1 MRLLM
6 VPISTGFLKKVN
18 YPTSGMVPCLE
29 VPLSRTMESQG
40 SYPSV
45 SHHSRILGRR
55 ASSHAMTQQ
64 LQDEFD
70 SSVENAEA
78 WMKAIQ
84 ERLRINDNTKG
95 PRSALEARLRE
106 TEKIR
111 ALEPEGSLKMDLILV
126 KANAA
131 LRSIGEDKKHEVL
144 SKLKDIKALW
154 EETAIYITHCHSRIE
169 WVWLHWSEYLKAQ
182 NEFYTWIHNMRV
194 TLEPDIELQ
203 LGLKEKQWQL
213 SHAQVLQNDVL
224 NQSVLLERLLE
235 EAASLFSRIGD
246 PSVDEDAQKKMRVE
260 YEGIRQEAQNRVK
273 LLETI
278 TKEHEQYS
286 TNVNQF
292 QSWLSGVTE
301 RLNCCIGEATKSSA
315 EDKLKALKEIAKD
328 IRSGG
333 KKWKHLENQC
343 AEVIQNTSPL
353 GSARLKD
360 ELEELRKA
368 LEKLKLLI
376 SEEEERLLKI
386 QQSESAYESQARQLE
401 ADIQQLRK
409 DLQRLENDLD
419 PGEGEKTEDEFV
431 TLWKKCNATRAALA
445 AEESKIERLKAQLKE
460 LLRFSQDV
468 QPHAESV
475 VSAIQQYQS
484 VRSKT
489 SKMSADTE
497 TQLWRLIQNP
507 LQSFEQWKPSVQ
519 MLLETSEPELAHIE
533 AALAESSQF
542 KEKLMMLQLKKD
554 MLNNVLGEEKA
565 QSFLQEVAEASKE
578 REILHKS
585 LLQRKSKLQNLILQH
600 KNFDAG
606 FAPLQKKFS
615 AIKAKLD
622 LEKEPRPDLLGKKTQ
637 LQRLQMIQD
646 DLAELAIHMEEVEK
660 LVQSNTTHRHE
671 MNQLSSDSQALKRSL
686 EMMIQQ
692 SEDHVQK
699 HWTYNDKLSDLQQWI
714 SVTREKIDSCQDAD
728 GEQNTEGRLED
739 LERLLA
745 EFPDKEI
752 QLNLVEAHGQLV
764 MENSPE
770 ETAHVQAELDQLK
783 ESWKSLKEM
792 AIGLL
797 KKWQLNRP
805 GADKKKRALMDSRW
819 MSRPA
824 FHLFDVDPNHKQEK
838 MEEGQ
843 SASTHLKLL
852 HDFEEWLRG
861 ENTELT
867 KILAR
872 TPSSTEEI
880 KAHQSKLEELQSRV
894 PHGQRL
900 FEDLLHLHPVVGSS
914 EDLEE
919 LRYRWML
926 YKSKLRES
934 LSSPSAGSLEEP
946 DRFRKARQFL
956 IIKLKNTLF
965 YFVQS
970 SHFPYIF
977 RRNRIRLY
985 LPNTKEQGHKE
996 TLLCEFLIAA
1006 EHKEKRLRVERT
1018 EELKYLISM
1027 RKMAPIALTS
1037 DLQFPFSQFYQDVKQ
1052 CCHKIFE
1059 HHLRETENNVDPFW
1073 HKVLSDSACL
1083 SCWSCECFAA
1093 VAADQRGQ
1101 REDPAAA
1108 ILIQLPSYFILFL
1121 AYVA

>member
-1 MRLLM
+1 
-6 VPISTGFLKKVN
+6 
-18 YPTSGMVPCLE
+18 
-29 VPLSRTMESQG
+29 
-40 SYPSV
+40 
-45 SHHSRILGRR
+45 
-55 ASSHAMTQQ
+55 MTQQ

-111 ALEPEGSLKMDLILV
+111 ALEPEGSLKMDLVLV
-126 KANAA
+126 KADAA
-131 LRSIGEDKKHEVL
+131 LRSISDDKKHEVL

-182 NEFYTWIHNMRV
+182 DEFYTWIHNMRV

-286 TNVNQF
+286 ANVNQF
-292 QSWLSGVTE
+292 QSWLNGVTE

-315 EDKLKALKEIAKD
+315 EDKLKALKEITQD

-333 KKWKHLENQC
+333 KKWKHLENEC

-353 GSARLKD
+353 GAARLKD

-368 LEKLKLLI
+368 LEKLKLLS

-401 ADIQQLRK
+401 ADIQKLRK

-431 TLWKKCNATRAALA
+431 TLWRKCNATRAALA

-468 QPHAESV
+468 QPHAESI
-475 VSAIQQYQS
+475 VSAIHQYQS
-484 VRSKT
+484 VRGKT
-489 SKMSADTE
+489 SKMSTDTE
-497 TQLWRLIQNP
+497 TQLRRILQNP

-519 MLLETSEPELAHIE
+519 MLLETPEPELAHIE

-542 KEKLMMLQLKKD
+542 KEKLLTLQLKKD
-554 MLNNVLGEEKA
+554 LLNNVFGEEKA
-565 QSFLQEVAEASKE
+565 ESFLQEVAEASKE

-585 LLQRKSKLQNLILQH
+585 LLQSKSKLQNLILQH

-606 FAPLQKKFS
+606 FATLQKKLS

-699 HWTYNDKLSDLQQWI
+699 HWAYNDKLSDLQQWI
-714 SVTREKIDSCQDAD
+714 SVTREKIDSYHDTD

-739 LERLLA
+739 LERWLA

-752 QLNLVEAHGQLV
+752 RLHLVEAHGQLV
-764 MENSPE
+764 MENSSPE

-792 AIGLL
+792 ATG
-797 KKWQLNRP
+797 
-805 GADKKKRALMDSRW
+805 
-819 MSRPA
+819 
-824 FHLFDVDPNHKQEK
+824 
-838 MEEGQ
+838 
-843 SASTHLKLL
+843 
-852 HDFEEWLRG
+852 
-861 ENTELT
+861 
-867 KILAR
+867 
-872 TPSSTEEI
+872 
-880 KAHQSKLEELQSRV
+880 
-894 PHGQRL
+894 
-900 FEDLLHLHPVVGSS
+900 
-914 EDLEE
+914 
-919 LRYRWML
+919 
-926 YKSKLRES
+926 
-934 LSSPSAGSLEEP
+934 
-946 DRFRKARQFL
+946 
-956 IIKLKNTLF
+956 
-965 YFVQS
+965 
-970 SHFPYIF
+970 
-977 RRNRIRLY
+977 
-985 LPNTKEQGHKE
+985 
-996 TLLCEFLIAA
+996 
-1006 EHKEKRLRVERT
+1006 
-1018 EELKYLISM
+1018 
-1027 RKMAPIALTS
+1027 
-1037 DLQFPFSQFYQDVKQ
+1037 
-1052 CCHKIFE
+1052 
-1059 HHLRETENNVDPFW
+1059 
-1073 HKVLSDSACL
+1073 
-1083 SCWSCECFAA
+1083 
-1093 VAADQRGQ
+1093 
-1101 REDPAAA
+1101 
-1108 ILIQLPSYFILFL
+1108 
-1121 AYVA
+1121 

>member
-1 MRLLM
+1 
-6 VPISTGFLKKVN
+6 
-18 YPTSGMVPCLE
+18 
-29 VPLSRTMESQG
+29 
-40 SYPSV
+40 
-45 SHHSRILGRR
+45 
-55 ASSHAMTQQ
+55 MTQQ

-126 KANAA
+126 KADAA
-131 LRSIGEDKKHEVL
+131 LRSISEEKKHEVL

-286 TNVNQF
+286 ANVTQF

-301 RLNCCIGEATKSSA
+301 KLNCCIGGATKTST

-368 LEKLKLLI
+368 LEKLKLLS

-431 TLWKKCNATRAALA
+431 ILWKKCNATRAALA

-489 SKMSADTE
+489 SKMSTDTE
-497 TQLWRLIQNP
+497 AQLWRLIQNP

-519 MLLETSEPELAHIE
+519 MLLETPEPELAHIE

-542 KEKLMMLQLKKD
+542 KERLMTLQLKKD
-554 MLNNVLGEEKA
+554 VLNNVLGEEKA
-565 QSFLQEVAEASKE
+565 VSFLQEVDEASKE

-585 LLQRKSKLQNLILQH
+585 LLQSKSKLQNLILQH

-606 FAPLQKKFS
+606 FAPLQKKLS

-699 HWTYNDKLSDLQQWI
+699 HWAYNDKLSDLQQWI

-752 QLNLVEAHGQLV
+752 QLHLVETHGQLV
-764 MENSPE
+764 MENSSPE
-770 ETAHVQAELDQLK
+770 ETAHVQAELEQLK

-792 AIGLL
+792 AMGLL
-797 KKWQLNRP
+797 KKWQLSRP
-805 GADKKKRALMDSRW
+805 EADKKKKRAFVDSRW

-838 MEEGQ
+838 MGEGQ
-843 SASTHLKLL
+843 TASSHLKLL

-861 ENTELT
+861 ENTKLT
-867 KILAR
+867 KILAG
-872 TPSSTEEI
+872 TPSSAEEI

-894 PHGQRL
+894 PHGQHL

-919 LRYRWML
+919 LRYQWML
-926 YKSKLRES
+926 YKSKLREA
-934 LSSPSAGSLEEP
+934 LSSPGAGSLEEP
-946 DRFRKARQFL
+946 DRFRKERSGGACSFLHRVRRAALPLQLLLLLLLLLAFLLPLAERESHSCTLANNFARSF
-956 IIKLKNTLF
+956 KLM
-965 YFVQS
+965 
-970 SHFPYIF
+970 
-977 RRNRIRLY
+977 
-985 LPNTKEQGHKE
+985 
-996 TLLCEFLIAA
+996 
-1006 EHKEKRLRVERT
+1006 LRYEGPPPT
-1018 EELKYLISM
+1018 
-1027 RKMAPIALTS
+1027 
-1037 DLQFPFSQFYQDVKQ
+1037 
-1052 CCHKIFE
+1052 
-1059 HHLRETENNVDPFW
+1059 
-1073 HKVLSDSACL
+1073 
-1083 SCWSCECFAA
+1083 
-1093 VAADQRGQ
+1093 
-1101 REDPAAA
+1101 
-1108 ILIQLPSYFILFL
+1108 
-1121 AYVA
+1121 

>member
-1 MRLLM
+1 MYFSQARHKENSSKGYGKFA
-6 VPISTGFLKKVN
+6 V
-18 YPTSGMVPCLE
+18 
-29 VPLSRTMESQG
+29 TMDIPQERENKGKLAEKQHALRPPWG
-40 SYPSV
+40 PNGAELPDPFRPS
-45 SHHSRILGRR
+45 SN
-55 ASSHAMTQQ
+55 AMTQQ

-126 KANAA
+126 KADAA

-144 SKLKDIKALW
+144 SKLKDVKALW

-182 NEFYTWIHNMRV
+182 DEFYTWIHNMRV

-260 YEGIRQEAQNRVK
+260 YEGIRQEAQ
-273 LLETI
+273 
-278 TKEHEQYS
+278 
-286 TNVNQF
+286 
-292 QSWLSGVTE
+292 
-301 RLNCCIGEATKSSA
+301 
-315 EDKLKALKEIAKD
+315 EIAKD

-333 KKWKHLENQC
+333 KKWKHLESQC

-368 LEKLKLLI
+368 LEKLKLL
-376 SEEEERLLKI
+376 SSQEEERLLKI
-386 QQSESAYESQARQLE
+386 QQSESAYESQVRQLE
-401 ADIQQLRK
+401 ADIQKLRK

-445 AEESKIERLKAQLKE
+445 AEESKIERLKAQLKD

-475 VSAIQQYQS
+475 VSAIHQYQS
-484 VRSKT
+484 VRGKT

-497 TQLWRLIQNP
+497 TQLRRLIQNP

-519 MLLETSEPELAHIE
+519 MLLETPEPELAHIE
-533 AALAESSQF
+533 
-542 KEKLMMLQLKKD
+542 
-554 MLNNVLGEEKA
+554 
-565 QSFLQEVAEASKE
+565 
-578 REILHKS
+578 
-585 LLQRKSKLQNLILQH
+585 NLILQH

-606 FAPLQKKFS
+606 FAPLQKKLS

-686 EMMIQQ
+686 EVMIQQ

-699 HWTYNDKLSDLQQWI
+699 HWAYNDKLCDLQQWI
-714 SVTREKIDSCQDAD
+714 SITKEKIDSCQDAD
-728 GEQNTEGRLED
+728 GEQNMEGRLED

-752 QLNLVEAHGQLV
+752 QLHLVEAHGQLV
-764 MENSPE
+764 MENSSPE

-792 AIGLL
+792 ATGLL

-805 GADKKKRALMDSRW
+805 VGDKKKKGAFVDSRW

-824 FHLFDVDPNHKQEK
+824 FHLFDVDPSHKQEK
-838 MEEGQ
+838 MREGQ
-843 SASTHLKLL
+843 SISSHLKLL

-861 ENTELT
+861 ENTKLT
-867 KILAR
+867 KILAG

-894 PHGQRL
+894 PHGQHL
-900 FEDLLHLHPVVGSS
+900 FEDLLHLHPVIGNS
-914 EDLEE
+914 EDLED

-934 LSSPSAGSLEEP
+934 LSSPEKLSGGVCSYLHRVCRAALPLQLLLLLLLLLAFLLPLAQETHSCTLANN
-946 DRFRKARQFL
+946 FARSF
-956 IIKLKNTLF
+956 KLM
-965 YFVQS
+965 
-970 SHFPYIF
+970 
-977 RRNRIRLY
+977 
-985 LPNTKEQGHKE
+985 
-996 TLLCEFLIAA
+996 
-1006 EHKEKRLRVERT
+1006 LRYEGPPPT
-1018 EELKYLISM
+1018 
-1027 RKMAPIALTS
+1027 
-1037 DLQFPFSQFYQDVKQ
+1037 
-1052 CCHKIFE
+1052 
-1059 HHLRETENNVDPFW
+1059 
-1073 HKVLSDSACL
+1073 
-1083 SCWSCECFAA
+1083 
-1093 VAADQRGQ
+1093 
-1101 REDPAAA
+1101 
-1108 ILIQLPSYFILFL
+1108 
-1121 AYVA
+1121 

>member
-1 MRLLM
+1 
-6 VPISTGFLKKVN
+6 
-18 YPTSGMVPCLE
+18 
-29 VPLSRTMESQG
+29 
-40 SYPSV
+40 
-45 SHHSRILGRR
+45 
-55 ASSHAMTQQ
+55 MTQQ

-126 KANAA
+126 KADAA
-131 LRSIGEDKKHEVL
+131 LRSISEDKKHEVL

-182 NEFYTWIHNMRV
+182 DEFYTWIHNMRV

-224 NQSVLLERLLE
+224 NQSVLLETLLE

-273 LLETI
+273 LLEMI

-286 TNVNQF
+286 TSVNQF
-292 QSWLSGVTE
+292 QSWLNGVTE

-328 IRSGG
+328 IRNGG

-368 LEKLKLLI
+368 LEQLKLRS

-401 ADIQQLRK
+401 ADIQKMKK

-419 PGEGEKTEDEFV
+419 PEEGEKTEDEFV
-431 TLWKKCNATRAALA
+431 ALWRKCNATRAALA

-484 VRSKT
+484 VRGKA
-489 SKMSADTE
+489 SKMSTDTE
-497 TQLWRLIQNP
+497 TQLRRLIQNP

-519 MLLETSEPELAHIE
+519 TLLETPEPELAHIE

-542 KEKLMMLQLKKD
+542 KEKLMTLQLKKD
-554 MLNNVLGEEKA
+554 YLNDVLGEEKA
-565 QSFLQEVAEASKE
+565 ESFLQEVAEASKE
-578 REILHKS
+578 REILHRS
-585 LLQRKSKLQNLILQH
+585 LLQSKSKLQNLVLQH
-600 KNFDAG
+600 ENFDAG
-606 FAPLQKKFS
+606 FAPLKKKLS

-622 LEKEPRPDLLGKKTQ
+622 LEKEPQPDLLGKKTQ

-646 DLAELAIHMEEVEK
+646 DLAELAIHMEELEK

-692 SEDHVQK
+692 SEDHIQK
-699 HWTYNDKLSDLQQWI
+699 HWVYNDKLSDLQQWI
-714 SVTREKIDSCQDAD
+714 SVTREKIDSFQDAD
-728 GEQNTEGRLED
+728 GDQNTEGRLED

-752 QLNLVEAHGQLV
+752 QLHLVEAHGQLV
-764 MENSPE
+764 METSSPE

-792 AIGLL
+792 ATGLL
-797 KKWQLNRP
+797 KKWQLSIP
-805 GADKKKRALMDSRW
+805 VADKKKKRGFVDSRW

-838 MEEGQ
+838 MGEGQ
-843 SASTHLKLL
+843 STSSQLKLL

-861 ENTELT
+861 ENTKLT

-872 TPSSTEEI
+872 TPSSAEEI
-880 KAHQSKLEELQSRV
+880 KIHHRKLEELQSRV
-894 PHGQRL
+894 PHGQLL
-900 FEDLLHLHPVVGSS
+900 FEDLLHLHPVIGSS
-914 EDLEE
+914 EDMED

-926 YKSKLRES
+926 YKAKLRES
-934 LSSPSAGSLEEP
+934 ITSPVG
-946 DRFRKARQFL
+946 D
-956 IIKLKNTLF
+956 NT
-965 YFVQS
+965 QS
-970 SHFPYIF
+970 TAAELCHCSK
-977 RRNRIRLY
+977 RSGGVCLY
-985 LPNTKEQGHKE
+985 LHRVCRAALPLQLLLLLLLLLAFLLPLAEE
-996 TLLCEFLIAA
+996 THSCTLANNFARSFKLM
-1006 EHKEKRLRVERT
+1006 LRYE
-1018 EELKYLISM
+1018 
-1027 RKMAPIALTS
+1027 APPPT
-1037 DLQFPFSQFYQDVKQ
+1037 
-1052 CCHKIFE
+1052 
-1059 HHLRETENNVDPFW
+1059 
-1073 HKVLSDSACL
+1073 
-1083 SCWSCECFAA
+1083 
-1093 VAADQRGQ
+1093 
-1101 REDPAAA
+1101 
-1108 ILIQLPSYFILFL
+1108 
-1121 AYVA
+1121 

>member
-1 MRLLM
+1 
-6 VPISTGFLKKVN
+6 
-18 YPTSGMVPCLE
+18 
-29 VPLSRTMESQG
+29 
-40 SYPSV
+40 
-45 SHHSRILGRR
+45 
-55 ASSHAMTQQ
+55 MTQQ

-126 KANAA
+126 KADAA
-131 LRSIGEDKKHEVL
+131 LRSISEDKKHEVL

-182 NEFYTWIHNMRV
+182 DEFYTWIHNMRV

-278 TKEHEQYS
+278 TKEHEQYRAS
-286 TNVNQF
+286 VNQF
-292 QSWLSGVTE
+292 QSWLNGVTE

-360 ELEELRKA
+360 ELEDLRKA
-368 LEKLKLLI
+368 LEKLKLLS

-401 ADIQQLRK
+401 ADIQKLRK

-419 PGEGEKTEDEFV
+419 PGEGEKTEDEFI
-431 TLWKKCNATRAALA
+431 TLWRKCNATRAALA

-475 VSAIQQYQS
+475 VSAIHQYQS
-484 VRSKT
+484 VRGKT
-489 SKMSADTE
+489 SKMSTDVE
-497 TQLWRLIQNP
+497 TQLRRLIQDP
-507 LQSFEQWKPSVQ
+507 LQSFEQWKLSVQ
-519 MLLETSEPELAHIE
+519 MLLETPEPELAHIE
-533 AALAESSQF
+533 AALAESSQI
-542 KEKLMMLQLKKD
+542 KESLMTLPLKKD
-554 MLNNVLGEEKA
+554 LLNDVLGEEKVE
-565 QSFLQEVAEASKE
+565 SFLQKTAEASKE

-585 LLQRKSKLQNLILQH
+585 LLQSKSKLQNLILQH

-606 FAPLQKKFS
+606 FAPLQKKLS

-660 LVQSNTTHRHE
+660 LVQSNTTHKHE
-671 MNQLSSDSQALKRSL
+671 MNQLSSDFQALKRLL

-699 HWTYNDKLSDLQQWI
+699 QWAYNNKLSDLQQWI
-714 SVTREKIDSCQDAD
+714 SVTREKIDSFQDAD
-728 GEQNTEGRLED
+728 GEQNIEGRLED

-745 EFPDKEI
+745 DFPDKEI
-752 QLNLVEAHGQLV
+752 QLHLVEAHGQLL
-764 MENSPE
+764 MESSSPE
-770 ETAHVQAELDQLK
+770 ETAHIQAELDQLK
-783 ESWKSLKEM
+783 ELWKSLKEM
-792 AIGLL
+792 ATGLL
-797 KKWQLNRP
+797 KKWQLSRP
-805 GADKKKRALMDSRW
+805 VADKRKKRAFVDSRW

-824 FHLFDVDPNHKQEK
+824 FRLFDVDPSQKQK
-838 MEEGQ
+838 MGEGQ
-843 SASTHLKLL
+843 SASSHLKLL
-852 HDFEEWLRG
+852 HDFEEWLQG
-861 ENTELT
+861 ENNELT
-867 KILAR
+867 KILAG
-872 TPSSTEEI
+872 TPSSAEEI
-880 KAHQSKLEELQSRV
+880 KAHQSKLEELQSHV
-894 PHGQRL
+894 PHGQHL
-900 FEDLLHLHPVVGSS
+900 FEDLLHLHPVIGSS
-914 EDLEE
+914 ENLEE

-934 LSSPSAGSLEEP
+934 MSSLVG
-946 DRFRKARQFL
+946 D
-956 IIKLKNTLF
+956 NT
-965 YFVQS
+965 Q
-970 SHFPYIF
+970 HP
-977 RRNRIRLY
+977 
-985 LPNTKEQGHKE
+985 Q
-996 TLLCEFLIAA
+996 
-1006 EHKEKRLRVERT
+1006 
-1018 EELKYLISM
+1018 
-1027 RKMAPIALTS
+1027 
-1037 DLQFPFSQFYQDVKQ
+1037 
-1052 CCHKIFE
+1052 
-1059 HHLRETENNVDPFW
+1059 
-1073 HKVLSDSACL
+1073 
-1083 SCWSCECFAA
+1083 
-1093 VAADQRGQ
+1093 
-1101 REDPAAA
+1101 
-1108 ILIQLPSYFILFL
+1108 YFIFL
-1121 AYVA
+1121 NCSLVCVFQKRPGGVCSYLRRVCRAALPLQLLLLLLLLLAFLLPLAEETHSCTLANNFARSFKLMLRYEGPPPT

>member
-1 MRLLM
+1 
-6 VPISTGFLKKVN
+6 
-18 YPTSGMVPCLE
+18 
-29 VPLSRTMESQG
+29 
-40 SYPSV
+40 
-45 SHHSRILGRR
+45 
-55 ASSHAMTQQ
+55 MTQQ

-126 KANAA
+126 KADAA
-131 LRSIGEDKKHEVL
+131 LRSISEDKKHEVL

-182 NEFYTWIHNMRV
+182 DEFYTWIHNMRV

-203 LGLKEKQWQL
+203 LGLKEKQQQL

-224 NQSVLLERLLE
+224 NQSVLLEGLLE

-260 YEGIRQEAQNRVK
+260 YEGIKQEAQNRVK
-273 LLETI
+273 LLEMI

-286 TNVNQF
+286 ASVNQF

-315 EDKLKALKEIAKD
+315 EDKIKALKEIAKD

-368 LEKLKLLI
+368 LEKLKLW
-376 SEEEERLLKI
+376 STEEEERLLKI
-386 QQSESAYESQARQLE
+386 QQSQSAYESQARQLE
-401 ADIQQLRK
+401 ADIRKLKK

-431 TLWKKCNATRAALA
+431 ALWRKCNATRAALA

-468 QPHAESV
+468 QPHADSV
-475 VSAIQQYQS
+475 VSAIHQYQS
-484 VRSKT
+484 VRGKA
-489 SKMSADTE
+489 SKMSTDTE
-497 TQLWRLIQNP
+497 TQLRRLIQNP

-519 MLLETSEPELAHIE
+519 MLLETPEPELAHIE
-533 AALAESSQF
+533 AALAESIQF
-542 KEKLMMLQLKKD
+542 KEKLMTLQLKKD
-554 MLNNVLGEEKA
+554 SLNDVLGEEKA
-565 QSFLQEVAEASKE
+565 ESFLQEVAEASKE

-585 LLQRKSKLQNLILQH
+585 LLQSKSKLQNLVLQH
-600 KNFDAG
+600 KNFDAA
-606 FAPLQKKFS
+606 FAPLQKKLS

-622 LEKEPRPDLLGKKTQ
+622 LEKEPQPDLLGKKTQ

-646 DLAELAIHMEEVEK
+646 DLAELAVHMEEVEK

-686 EMMIQQ
+686 EMMIEQ
-692 SEDHVQK
+692 SEDHIQK
-699 HWTYNDKLSDLQQWI
+699 HWVYNDKLSDLQQWI

-752 QLNLVEAHGQLV
+752 QLHLVEAHGQLV
-764 MENSPE
+764 MENSSPE

-792 AIGLL
+792 ATGLL
-797 KKWQLNRP
+797 KKWQLNIP
-805 GADKKKRALMDSRW
+805 MADKKKKRGFVDSRW

-824 FHLFDVDPNHKQEK
+824 FHLLDVDPNHKQEK
-838 MEEGQ
+838 MGKGQ
-843 SASTHLKLL
+843 STSSHLKLL
-852 HDFEEWLRG
+852 HDFEEWLQG
-861 ENTELT
+861 ENTKLT
-867 KILAR
+867 KILAG

-880 KAHQSKLEELQSRV
+880 KAQQSKLEELQSRV
-894 PHGQRL
+894 PQGQRL
-900 FEDLLHLHPVVGSS
+900 FEDLLHLHPVIGNS
-914 EDLEE
+914 EDLED

-934 LSSPSAGSLEEP
+934 VTSPVAKFSPGHAKPDQIYKKRSGGVCSYLHRVCRAALPLQLLLLLLLLLAFLLPLAEETHSCTLANN
-946 DRFRKARQFL
+946 FARSF
-956 IIKLKNTLF
+956 KLM
-965 YFVQS
+965 
-970 SHFPYIF
+970 
-977 RRNRIRLY
+977 
-985 LPNTKEQGHKE
+985 
-996 TLLCEFLIAA
+996 
-1006 EHKEKRLRVERT
+1006 LRYEGPPPT
-1018 EELKYLISM
+1018 
-1027 RKMAPIALTS
+1027 
-1037 DLQFPFSQFYQDVKQ
+1037 
-1052 CCHKIFE
+1052 
-1059 HHLRETENNVDPFW
+1059 
-1073 HKVLSDSACL
+1073 
-1083 SCWSCECFAA
+1083 
-1093 VAADQRGQ
+1093 
-1101 REDPAAA
+1101 
-1108 ILIQLPSYFILFL
+1108 
-1121 AYVA
+1121 

>member
-1 MRLLM
+1 MEA
-6 VPISTGFLKKVN
+6 PQTFTCPFFQISQAF
-18 YPTSGMVPCLE
+18 
-29 VPLSRTMESQG
+29 
-40 SYPSV
+40 
-45 SHHSRILGRR
+45 
-55 ASSHAMTQQ
+55 ASSNAMTQQ

-126 KANAA
+126 KADAA
-131 LRSIGEDKKHEVL
+131 LRSISEDKKHEVL

-182 NEFYTWIHNMRV
+182 DEFYTWIHNMRV

-213 SHAQVLQNDVL
+213 SHAQVLLNDVV

-286 TNVNQF
+286 ANVNQF
-292 QSWLSGVTE
+292 QSWLNGVTE

-343 AEVIQNTSPL
+343 AEVIENTSPL
-353 GSARLKD
+353 GAVRLKD
-360 ELEELRKA
+360 ELEKLRKA
-368 LEKLKLLI
+368 LEKLKLLS

-386 QQSESAYESQARQLE
+386 QQSESAYKYQARQLE
-401 ADIQQLRK
+401 ADIQELRK
-409 DLQRLENDLD
+409 DIQRLENDLN
-419 PGEGEKTEDEFV
+419 PGEGEKTEDDLV
-431 TLWKKCNATRAALA
+431 TLWRKCNATRAALA
-445 AEESKIERLKAQLKE
+445 AEESKVERLKAQLKE

-484 VRSKT
+484 VKGKT
-489 SKMSADTE
+489 SKMSTDTE
-497 TQLWRLIQNP
+497 TQLRRLFQNP
-507 LQSFEQWKPSVQ
+507 LQNFEQWKPSVQ
-519 MLLETSEPELAHIE
+519 MLLETPEPALAHIE

-542 KEKLMMLQLKKD
+542 KEKFMTLQLKKD
-554 MLNNVLGEEKA
+554 LLNNVLGEEKA
-565 QSFLQEVAEASKE
+565 ESFLQEVAEASKE

-585 LLQRKSKLQNLILQH
+585 LLQSKSKLQNLILQH

-606 FAPLQKKFS
+606 FAPLQKKLS

-699 HWTYNDKLSDLQQWI
+699 HWAYNDKLSDLQQWI
-714 SVTREKIDSCQDAD
+714 TVTTEKIDSYQDAD
-728 GEQNTEGRLED
+728 GEQNIEGRIED
-739 LERLLA
+739 LE
-745 EFPDKEI
+745 
-752 QLNLVEAHGQLV
+752 VC
-764 MENSPE
+764 
-770 ETAHVQAELDQLK
+770 
-783 ESWKSLKEM
+783 
-792 AIGLL
+792 
-797 KKWQLNRP
+797 
-805 GADKKKRALMDSRW
+805 
-819 MSRPA
+819 
-824 FHLFDVDPNHKQEK
+824 
-838 MEEGQ
+838 
-843 SASTHLKLL
+843 
-852 HDFEEWLRG
+852 
-861 ENTELT
+861 
-867 KILAR
+867 
-872 TPSSTEEI
+872 SS
-880 KAHQSKLEELQSRV
+880 
-894 PHGQRL
+894 
-900 FEDLLHLHPVVGSS
+900 
-914 EDLEE
+914 
-919 LRYRWML
+919 
-926 YKSKLRES
+926 
-934 LSSPSAGSLEEP
+934 
-946 DRFRKARQFL
+946 
-956 IIKLKNTLF
+956 
-965 YFVQS
+965 
-970 SHFPYIF
+970 
-977 RRNRIRLY
+977 
-985 LPNTKEQGHKE
+985 
-996 TLLCEFLIAA
+996 
-1006 EHKEKRLRVERT
+1006 
-1018 EELKYLISM
+1018 
-1027 RKMAPIALTS
+1027 
-1037 DLQFPFSQFYQDVKQ
+1037 
-1052 CCHKIFE
+1052 
-1059 HHLRETENNVDPFW
+1059 
-1073 HKVLSDSACL
+1073 
-1083 SCWSCECFAA
+1083 
-1093 VAADQRGQ
+1093 
-1101 REDPAAA
+1101 
-1108 ILIQLPSYFILFL
+1108 
-1121 AYVA
+1121 

>member
-1 MRLLM
+1 
-6 VPISTGFLKKVN
+6 
-18 YPTSGMVPCLE
+18 
-29 VPLSRTMESQG
+29 
-40 SYPSV
+40 
-45 SHHSRILGRR
+45 
-55 ASSHAMTQQ
+55 MTQQ

-126 KANAA
+126 KADAA
-131 LRSIGEDKKHEVL
+131 LRSMSEDKKHEVL

-182 NEFYTWIHNMRV
+182 DEFYAWIHNMRV

-213 SHAQVLQNDVL
+213 SHAQVLLNDVL

-246 PSVDEDAQKKMRVE
+246 PSVDEDVQKKMRVE
-260 YEGIRQEAQNRVK
+260 YEGIREEAQSRVK
-273 LLETI
+273 LLEKI

-286 TNVNQF
+286 ANVNQF
-292 QSWLSGVTE
+292 QSWLNGVTE

-315 EDKLKALKEIAKD
+315 EAKLKTLKEIAKN

-353 GSARLKD
+353 GAERMKD

-368 LEKLKLLI
+368 LEKLKLLS

-386 QQSESAYESQARQLE
+386 QQSESAYESQVRQLE
-401 ADIQQLRK
+401 ADIQELRK

-419 PGEGEKTEDEFV
+419 PGEGEKTEDELV
-431 TLWKKCNATRAALA
+431 TQWRKCNATRAALA

-484 VRSKT
+484 VRGKT
-489 SKMSADTE
+489 SKMSTDTE
-497 TQLWRLIQNP
+497 TQLRRLFQNP
-507 LQSFEQWKPSVQ
+507 LQDFEQWKPSVQ
-519 MLLETSEPELAHIE
+519 MLLETPEPALAHIE

-542 KEKLMMLQLKKD
+542 KEKLMTLQLKKD
-554 MLNNVLGEEKA
+554 LLNNVLGEEKA
-565 QSFLQEVAEASKE
+565 KSFLQEVAEASKE

-585 LLQRKSKLQNLILQH
+585 LLQSKNKLQNLISQH
-600 KNFDAG
+600 KDFDAG
-606 FAPLQKKFS
+606 FAPLQKKLS

-646 DLAELAIHMEEVEK
+646 DLAELAIQMEEVEK

-692 SEDHVQK
+692 SEEHVQK
-699 HWTYNDKLSDLQQWI
+699 HWAYNDKLSDLQQWI
-714 SVTREKIDSCQDAD
+714 TVTKEKIDSYQGAD
-728 GEQNTEGRLED
+728 GEQNTEGRVAD
-739 LERLLA
+739 LETWLA

-752 QLNLVEAHGQLV
+752 QLHLVEAHGQLV
-764 MENSPE
+764 MENSSPE

-783 ESWKSLKEM
+783 ESWRSLKEM
-792 AIGLL
+792 ATGLL

-805 GADKKKRALMDSRW
+805 VADKKKIAFADSRW
-819 MSRPA
+819 MSGPA
-824 FHLFDVDPNHKQEK
+824 FHLLDVDPNHKQERIG
-838 MEEGQ
+838 EGQ
-843 SASTHLKLL
+843 NMSSHLKLL
-852 HDFEEWLRG
+852 HDFEEWLQG
-861 ENTELT
+861 ENTKLT
-867 KILAR
+867 KILAM
-872 TPSSTEEI
+872 TSSSTEEI
-880 KAHQSKLEELQSRV
+880 KARQSKLEELQARV
-894 PHGQRL
+894 PDGQRL
-900 FEDLLHLHPVVGSS
+900 FEDLLHLHPVIGNS
-914 EDLEE
+914 EDLED
-919 LRYRWML
+919 LRYQWML
-926 YKSKLRES
+926 YKSKLKEFM
-934 LSSPSAGSLEEP
+934 SSPVFIFLSCSLVCVFQK
-946 DRFRKARQFL
+946 RSGGVCSFL
-956 IIKLKNTLF
+956 HR
-965 YFVQS
+965 VCWAA
-970 SHFPYIF
+970 
-977 RRNRIRLY
+977 
-985 LPNTKEQGHKE
+985 LPLQ
-996 TLLCEFLIAA
+996 LLLLLLLLLAFL
-1006 EHKEKRLRVERT
+1006 LPLT
-1018 EELKYLISM
+1018 EETHSCTLANNFARSFNLM
-1027 RKMAPIALTS
+1027 
-1037 DLQFPFSQFYQDVKQ
+1037 
-1052 CCHKIFE
+1052 
-1059 HHLRETENNVDPFW
+1059 LRYEGPPPT
-1073 HKVLSDSACL
+1073 
-1083 SCWSCECFAA
+1083 
-1093 VAADQRGQ
+1093 
-1101 REDPAAA
+1101 
-1108 ILIQLPSYFILFL
+1108 
-1121 AYVA
+1121 

>member
-1 MRLLM
+1 MLANPRGTL
-6 VPISTGFLKKVN
+6 
-18 YPTSGMVPCLE
+18 
-29 VPLSRTMESQG
+29 MESPQTFT
-40 SYPSV
+40 YPFYQISQDF
-45 SHHSRILGRR
+45 
-55 ASSHAMTQQ
+55 ASSNAMTQQ

-111 ALEPEGSLKMDLILV
+111 ALEPEGSLKMELVLV
-126 KANAA
+126 KADAA

-182 NEFYTWIHNMRV
+182 DEFYTWIHNMRV

-213 SHAQVLQNDVL
+213 GHAQVLQNDVL
-224 NQSVLLERLLE
+224 NQSVLL
-235 EAASLFSRIGD
+235 
-246 PSVDEDAQKKMRVE
+246 VMDAQKKMSVE

-273 LLETI
+273 LLEMI

-286 TNVNQF
+286 ANVNQF
-292 QSWLSGVTE
+292 QSWLNGVTE

-315 EDKLKALKEIAKD
+315 EDKLKALKEISKD

-353 GSARLKD
+353 GAARLKD

-368 LEKLKLLI
+368 LEKLKLLS

-401 ADIQQLRK
+401 ADIQKLRK

-431 TLWKKCNATRAALA
+431 TLWRKCNATKAALA

-468 QPHAESV
+468 QPHTESV
-475 VSAIQQYQS
+475 VSAIHQYQS
-484 VRSKT
+484 VRGKT
-489 SKMSADTE
+489 SKMSTDTE
-497 TQLWRLIQNP
+497 TQLKRIFQNP

-519 MLLETSEPELAHIE
+519 MLLETPEPELAHIE

-542 KEKLMMLQLKKD
+542 KEMLMMLQLKKD
-554 MLNNVLGEEKA
+554 LLNNVLGEEKA
-565 QSFLQEVAEASKE
+565 ESFLQEAAEASKE
-578 REILHKS
+578 REVLHKS
-585 LLQRKSKLQNLILQH
+585 LLQSKSKLQNLILQH

-606 FAPLQKKFS
+606 FAPLQKKLS

-699 HWTYNDKLSDLQQWI
+699 HWAYNDKLSDLQQWI
-714 SVTREKIDSCQDAD
+714 SVTREKIDSYQDAD

-739 LERLLA
+739 LERWLA

-752 QLNLVEAHGQLV
+752 QLHLVEAHGQLV
-764 MENSPE
+764 MENSSPE

-792 AIGLL
+792 ATGLL

-805 GADKKKRALMDSRW
+805 VADKKKKRAFVDSRW

-824 FHLFDVDPNHKQEK
+824 FRLFDVEPNHKQEK
-838 MEEGQ
+838 MREGQ
-843 SASTHLKLL
+843 STSSHLKLL
-852 HDFEEWLRG
+852 HDFEEWLQG
-861 ENTELT
+861 ENTKLT
-867 KILAR
+867 KVLAG

-880 KAHQSKLEELQSRV
+880 KAHQSKLEELQSHV
-894 PHGQRL
+894 PDGQRL
-900 FEDLLHLHPVVGSS
+900 FEDLLHLHPVIGNS
-914 EDLEE
+914 EELED

-934 LSSPSAGSLEEP
+934 MSSPSAGSLEEP
-946 DRFRKARQFL
+946 DRFRKKRSGGVCSYLHRVCRAALPLQLLLLLLLLLAFLLPLAEETHSCTLANNFARSF
-956 IIKLKNTLF
+956 KLM
-965 YFVQS
+965 
-970 SHFPYIF
+970 
-977 RRNRIRLY
+977 
-985 LPNTKEQGHKE
+985 
-996 TLLCEFLIAA
+996 
-1006 EHKEKRLRVERT
+1006 LRYEGPPPT
-1018 EELKYLISM
+1018 
-1027 RKMAPIALTS
+1027 
-1037 DLQFPFSQFYQDVKQ
+1037 
-1052 CCHKIFE
+1052 
-1059 HHLRETENNVDPFW
+1059 
-1073 HKVLSDSACL
+1073 
-1083 SCWSCECFAA
+1083 
-1093 VAADQRGQ
+1093 
-1101 REDPAAA
+1101 
-1108 ILIQLPSYFILFL
+1108 
-1121 AYVA
+1121 

>member
-1 MRLLM
+1 
-6 VPISTGFLKKVN
+6 
-18 YPTSGMVPCLE
+18 
-29 VPLSRTMESQG
+29 
-40 SYPSV
+40 
-45 SHHSRILGRR
+45 
-55 ASSHAMTQQ
+55 MTQQ

-78 WMKAIQ
+78 WMRAIQ

-111 ALEPEGSLKMDLILV
+111 ALEPEGSLKMDLVLV
-126 KANAA
+126 KADAA
-131 LRSIGEDKKHEVL
+131 LRSVGEDKKHEVL

-182 NEFYTWIHNMRV
+182 DEFYTWIHNMRV

-286 TNVNQF
+286 ANVNQF
-292 QSWLSGVTE
+292 QSWLNGVTE
-301 RLNCCIGEATKSSA
+301 RLNCCIEGATKSSA

-353 GSARLKD
+353 GASRLKD

-368 LEKLKLLI
+368 LEKLKLLS

-386 QQSESAYESQARQLE
+386 QQSEGAYESQARQLE
-401 ADIQQLRK
+401 ADIQKLRK
-409 DLQRLENDLD
+409 ELQRLENDLD
-419 PGEGEKTEDEFV
+419 AGEGEKTEEEFV
-431 TLWKKCNATRAALA
+431 TLWRKCNATRAALA

-468 QPHAESV
+468 QPHTESV
-475 VSAIQQYQS
+475 VSAIHQYQS
-484 VRSKT
+484 VRGKT
-489 SKMSADTE
+489 SKMSTDTE
-497 TQLWRLIQNP
+497 AQLRRLFQDP
-507 LQSFEQWKPSVQ
+507 VQSFERWKPLIQ
-519 MLLETSEPELAHIE
+519 MLLETPEPELAHIE
-533 AALAESSQF
+533 AALVESSQF
-542 KEKLMMLQLKKD
+542 KEKLMTLQLKKD
-554 MLNNVLGEEKA
+554 MLNKVLGEEKA
-565 QSFLQEVAEASKE
+565 ESLLQEVAEASKE
-578 REILHKS
+578 REILHKN
-585 LLQRKSKLQNLILQH
+585 LLQSKSKLQNLILQH

-606 FAPLQKKFS
+606 FAPLQKKLS

-646 DLAELAIHMEEVEK
+646 DLAELAVHMEEVEK

-686 EMMIQQ
+686 EIMIQQ

-699 HWTYNDKLSDLQQWI
+699 HWAYNDKLSDLQQWI
-714 SVTREKIDSCQDAD
+714 SASRDKIDSYHDAD

-739 LERLLA
+739 LERWLA

-752 QLNLVEAHGQLV
+752 QLHLVEAHGQLV
-764 MENSPE
+764 MENSSPE

-792 AIGLL
+792 AA
-797 KKWQLNRP
+797 
-805 GADKKKRALMDSRW
+805 GAFVDSRW

-824 FHLFDVDPNHKQEK
+824 FRLFDVDPSHKQEK
-838 MEEGQ
+838 TGEGQ
-843 SASTHLKLL
+843 STSSHLKLL
-852 HDFEEWLRG
+852 DDFEDWLQG
-861 ENTELT
+861 ENTKLT
-867 KILAR
+867 KILAG

-880 KAHQSKLEELQSRV
+880 KSHQSKLQELQSRV
-894 PHGQRL
+894 PDGQRL
-900 FEDLLHLHPVVGSS
+900 FEDLLHLHPL
-914 EDLEE
+914 ED

-934 LSSPSAGSLEEP
+934 MSSLY
-946 DRFRKARQFL
+946 FIFL
-956 IIKLKNTLF
+956 IFSLVCVFQKRSGGVCSYLHRVCRAALPLQLLLLLLLLLAFLLPLAEESHSCTLANNFARSFKLM
-965 YFVQS
+965 
-970 SHFPYIF
+970 
-977 RRNRIRLY
+977 
-985 LPNTKEQGHKE
+985 
-996 TLLCEFLIAA
+996 
-1006 EHKEKRLRVERT
+1006 LRYEGPPPT
-1018 EELKYLISM
+1018 
-1027 RKMAPIALTS
+1027 
-1037 DLQFPFSQFYQDVKQ
+1037 
-1052 CCHKIFE
+1052 
-1059 HHLRETENNVDPFW
+1059 
-1073 HKVLSDSACL
+1073 
-1083 SCWSCECFAA
+1083 
-1093 VAADQRGQ
+1093 
-1101 REDPAAA
+1101 
-1108 ILIQLPSYFILFL
+1108 
-1121 AYVA
+1121 

>member
-1 MRLLM
+1 
-6 VPISTGFLKKVN
+6 
-18 YPTSGMVPCLE
+18 
-29 VPLSRTMESQG
+29 
-40 SYPSV
+40 
-45 SHHSRILGRR
+45 
-55 ASSHAMTQQ
+55 MTQQ

-126 KANAA
+126 KADAA
-131 LRSIGEDKKHEVL
+131 LRSISEEKKREVL

-286 TNVNQF
+286 ASVNQF
-292 QSWLSGVTE
+292 QSWLNGVTE
-301 RLNCCIGEATKSSA
+301 KLNCCIGGATKASA

-333 KKWKHLENQC
+333 KKWKRLENQC

-368 LEKLKLLI
+368 LEKLKLLS

-489 SKMSADTE
+489 SKMSTDTE
-497 TQLWRLIQNP
+497 AQLWRLIQNP

-519 MLLETSEPELAHIE
+519 MLLETPEPELAHIE
-533 AALAESSQF
+533 AALAESSQL
-542 KEKLMMLQLKKD
+542 KEKLMILQLKKD
-554 MLNNVLGEEKA
+554 LLNNVLGEEKA
-565 QSFLQEVAEASKE
+565 ESLLQEVAEASKE

-585 LLQRKSKLQNLILQH
+585 LLQSKSKLQNLILQH

-606 FAPLQKKFS
+606 FAPLQKKLS

-622 LEKEPRPDLLGKKTQ
+622 LEKEPQPDLLGKKTQ

-699 HWTYNDKLSDLQQWI
+699 HWAYNDKLSDLQQWI
-714 SVTREKIDSCQDAD
+714 SVTRERIDSCQDAD

-764 MENSPE
+764 MENSSPE
-770 ETAHVQAELDQLK
+770 ETAHVQAELDQLR

-792 AIGLL
+792 ATDLL
-797 KKWQLNRP
+797 KKWQLSRP
-805 GADKKKRALMDSRW
+805 VADKKKKKRAFVDSRW

-838 MEEGQ
+838 MGEGQ
-843 SASTHLKLL
+843 TASSHLKLL
-852 HDFEEWLRG
+852 HDFEEWLQG
-861 ENTELT
+861 ENTKLT
-867 KILAR
+867 KILAG
-872 TPSSTEEI
+872 TPSSAEEI
-880 KAHQSKLEELQSRV
+880 KAHQSQLEEMQSRV
-894 PHGQRL
+894 PHGQQL

-926 YKSKLRES
+926 YKSKLREA
-934 LSSPSAGSLEEP
+934 LSSPERSGGPCSFLHRVRRAALPLQLLLLLLLLLAFLLPLAERESHSCTLANN
-946 DRFRKARQFL
+946 FARSF
-956 IIKLKNTLF
+956 KLM
-965 YFVQS
+965 
-970 SHFPYIF
+970 
-977 RRNRIRLY
+977 
-985 LPNTKEQGHKE
+985 
-996 TLLCEFLIAA
+996 
-1006 EHKEKRLRVERT
+1006 LRYEGPPPT
-1018 EELKYLISM
+1018 
-1027 RKMAPIALTS
+1027 
-1037 DLQFPFSQFYQDVKQ
+1037 
-1052 CCHKIFE
+1052 
-1059 HHLRETENNVDPFW
+1059 
-1073 HKVLSDSACL
+1073 
-1083 SCWSCECFAA
+1083 
-1093 VAADQRGQ
+1093 
-1101 REDPAAA
+1101 
-1108 ILIQLPSYFILFL
+1108 
-1121 AYVA
+1121 

>member
-1 MRLLM
+1 
-6 VPISTGFLKKVN
+6 
-18 YPTSGMVPCLE
+18 
-29 VPLSRTMESQG
+29 
-40 SYPSV
+40 
-45 SHHSRILGRR
+45 
-55 ASSHAMTQQ
+55 MTQQ

-126 KANAA
+126 KADAA
-131 LRSIGEDKKHEVL
+131 LRSISEDKKHEVL

-182 NEFYTWIHNMRV
+182 DEFYAWIHNMRV

-213 SHAQVLQNDVL
+213 SHAQVLLNDVV

-286 TNVNQF
+286 ANVNQF
-292 QSWLSGVTE
+292 QSWLNGVTE

-343 AEVIQNTSPL
+343 AEVIENTSPL
-353 GSARLKD
+353 GAVRLKD
-360 ELEELRKA
+360 ELEKLRKA
-368 LEKLKLLI
+368 LEKLKLLS

-386 QQSESAYESQARQLE
+386 QQSESAYKYQARQLE
-401 ADIQQLRK
+401 ADIQELRK
-409 DLQRLENDLD
+409 DLQRLENDLN
-419 PGEGEKTEDEFV
+419 PGEGEKTEDELV
-431 TLWKKCNATRAALA
+431 TLWRKCNATRAALA
-445 AEESKIERLKAQLKE
+445 AEESKVERLKAQLKE

-484 VRSKT
+484 VKGKT

-497 TQLWRLIQNP
+497 TQLRRLFQNP
-507 LQSFEQWKPSVQ
+507 LQNFEQWKPSVQ
-519 MLLETSEPELAHIE
+519 MLLETPEPALAHIE

-542 KEKLMMLQLKKD
+542 KEKFMTLQLKKD
-554 MLNNVLGEEKA
+554 LLNNVLGEEKA
-565 QSFLQEVAEASKE
+565 ESFLQEVAEASKE

-585 LLQRKSKLQNLILQH
+585 LLQSKSKLQNLILQH

-606 FAPLQKKFS
+606 FAPLQKKLS

-622 LEKEPRPDLLGKKTQ
+622 LEKEPRPDLLGRKTQ

-699 HWTYNDKLSDLQQWI
+699 HWAYNDKLSDLQQWI
-714 SVTREKIDSCQDAD
+714 TVTTEKIDSYQDAD
-728 GEQNTEGRLED
+728 GEQNIEGRIED
-739 LERLLA
+739 LERWLA

-752 QLNLVEAHGQLV
+752 QLHLVEAHGQMV
-764 MENSPE
+764 MENSSPE

-792 AIGLL
+792 ATGLL
-797 KKWQLNRP
+797 KKWQLDRP
-805 GADKKKRALMDSRW
+805 VADKKKRALVDSRW

-824 FHLFDVDPNHKQEK
+824 FRLLDVDPNHKQEK
-838 MEEGQ
+838 MGERQ
-843 SASTHLKLL
+843 NTSSHLKLL
-852 HDFEEWLRG
+852 HNFEEWLRG

-867 KILAR
+867 KILAG

-894 PHGQRL
+894 PDGQRQ
-900 FEDLLHLHPVVGSS
+900 FEDLLHLHSVIGNS
-914 EDLEE
+914 EDLED

-926 YKSKLRES
+926 YKSKLKES
-934 LSSPSAGSLEEP
+934 MSLPIPGSWEEP
-946 DRFRKARQFL
+946 DRFRKKRSGGVCSYLHRVCWAALPLQLLLLLLLLLAFLLPLAEETHSCTLANNFARSF
-956 IIKLKNTLF
+956 KLM
-965 YFVQS
+965 
-970 SHFPYIF
+970 
-977 RRNRIRLY
+977 
-985 LPNTKEQGHKE
+985 
-996 TLLCEFLIAA
+996 
-1006 EHKEKRLRVERT
+1006 LRYEGPPPT
-1018 EELKYLISM
+1018 
-1027 RKMAPIALTS
+1027 
-1037 DLQFPFSQFYQDVKQ
+1037 
-1052 CCHKIFE
+1052 
-1059 HHLRETENNVDPFW
+1059 
-1073 HKVLSDSACL
+1073 
-1083 SCWSCECFAA
+1083 
-1093 VAADQRGQ
+1093 
-1101 REDPAAA
+1101 
-1108 ILIQLPSYFILFL
+1108 
-1121 AYVA
+1121 

>member
-1 MRLLM
+1 
-6 VPISTGFLKKVN
+6 
-18 YPTSGMVPCLE
+18 
-29 VPLSRTMESQG
+29 
-40 SYPSV
+40 
-45 SHHSRILGRR
+45 
-55 ASSHAMTQQ
+55 MTQQ

-126 KANAA
+126 KADAA

-182 NEFYTWIHNMRV
+182 DEFYTWIHNMRV

-286 TNVNQF
+286 ANINQF
-292 QSWLSGVTE
+292 QSWLNGVTE
-301 RLNCCIGEATKSSA
+301 RLNCCIGEATKSPA

-328 IRSGG
+328 IKSGG

-353 GSARLKD
+353 GATRLKD
-360 ELEELRKA
+360 ELEELRRA
-368 LEKLKLLI
+368 LEKLKLLS

-401 ADIQQLRK
+401 ADIQKLTK

-419 PGEGEKTEDEFV
+419 PGEEEKTEAEFV
-431 TLWKKCNATRAALA
+431 TLWRKCNATRAALA

-475 VSAIQQYQS
+475 VSAIHQYQS
-484 VRSKT
+484 VRGKT
-489 SKMSADTE
+489 SKMSTDTE
-497 TQLWRLIQNP
+497 TQLRRLFQNP
-507 LQSFEQWKPSVQ
+507 LRSFEQWKPSVQ
-519 MLLETSEPELAHIE
+519 MLLEAPEPELAHIE

-542 KEKLMMLQLKKD
+542 KEKFMTLQLKKD
-554 MLNNVLGEEKA
+554 LLNNVFGEEETE
-565 QSFLQEVAEASKE
+565 SFLQEVAEASKE

-585 LLQRKSKLQNLILQH
+585 LLQSKSKLQNLISQH
-600 KNFDAG
+600 ENFDAG

-671 MNQLSSDSQALKRSL
+671 MNQLASDFQALKRSL
-686 EMMIQQ
+686 EMMIQR

-699 HWTYNDKLSDLQQWI
+699 HWAYNDKLSDLQQWI
-714 SVTREKIDSCQDAD
+714 SVTREKIDSYQDAD

-739 LERLLA
+739 LERWLA

-752 QLNLVEAHGQLV
+752 QLHLVEAHGQLV
-764 MENSPE
+764 MENSSPE

-783 ESWKSLKEM
+783 DSWKSLKEK
-792 AIGLL
+792 ATGLL
-797 KKWQLNRP
+797 KKCQLSGP
-805 GADKKKRALMDSRW
+805 VADRKKKRAFVDSRW
-819 MSRPA
+819 MSRPT
-824 FHLFDVDPNHKQEK
+824 FRLLDVDPNHQQEK
-838 MEEGQ
+838 MGEGQ
-843 SASTHLKLL
+843 STSSHLKLL
-852 HDFEEWLRG
+852 HDFEEWLQG
-861 ENTELT
+861 ENTKLA
-867 KILAR
+867 KILAG
-872 TPSSTEEI
+872 TLSSTEEV

-894 PHGQRL
+894 PQGQHL
-900 FEDLLHLHPVVGSS
+900 FEELLQLHPLIGSP
-914 EDLEE
+914 EGLEE

-926 YKSKLRES
+926 YKSKLRQSMASAFVS
-934 LSSPSAGSLEEP
+934 LSCSLVCVFQRRSGGVCSYLHRVWRAALPLQLLLLLLLLLAFLLPLAEESHSCTLTNN
-946 DRFRKARQFL
+946 FARSF
-956 IIKLKNTLF
+956 KLM
-965 YFVQS
+965 
-970 SHFPYIF
+970 
-977 RRNRIRLY
+977 
-985 LPNTKEQGHKE
+985 
-996 TLLCEFLIAA
+996 
-1006 EHKEKRLRVERT
+1006 LRYEGPPPT
-1018 EELKYLISM
+1018 
-1027 RKMAPIALTS
+1027 
-1037 DLQFPFSQFYQDVKQ
+1037 
-1052 CCHKIFE
+1052 
-1059 HHLRETENNVDPFW
+1059 
-1073 HKVLSDSACL
+1073 
-1083 SCWSCECFAA
+1083 
-1093 VAADQRGQ
+1093 
-1101 REDPAAA
+1101 
-1108 ILIQLPSYFILFL
+1108 
-1121 AYVA
+1121 

>member
-1 MRLLM
+1 MATHQETLIES
-6 VPISTGFLKKVN
+6 PQTFTYSFYQISQDFA
-18 YPTSGMVPCLE
+18 
-29 VPLSRTMESQG
+29 
-40 SYPSV
+40 PSN
-45 SHHSRILGRR
+45 
-55 ASSHAMTQQ
+55 AMTQQ

-126 KANAA
+126 KADAA
-131 LRSIGEDKKHEVL
+131 LRSISEDKKHEVL

-182 NEFYTWIHNMRV
+182 DEFYTWIHNMRV

-235 EAASLFSRIGD
+235 EATSLFSRIGD

-260 YEGIRQEAQNRVK
+260 YEGIKQEAQNRVK
-273 LLETI
+273 LLEMI
-278 TKEHEQYS
+278 TKEHEQYNA
-286 TNVNQF
+286 NVNQF
-292 QSWLSGVTE
+292 QSWLNGVTE
-301 RLNCCIGEATKSSA
+301 RLNCCIGEATKSSS
-315 EDKLKALKEIAKD
+315 EDKLKTLKEIAKD

-368 LEKLKLLI
+368 LEKLKLLS
-376 SEEEERLLKI
+376 SEEEERVLKI

-401 ADIQQLRK
+401 ADIQKLRK

-431 TLWKKCNATRAALA
+431 ALWRKCNATRAALA

-460 LLRFSQDV
+460 LLRFSRDV

-475 VSAIQQYQS
+475 VSAIHQYQR
-484 VRSKT
+484 VRGKT
-489 SKMSADTE
+489 SKMSTDTE
-497 TQLWRLIQNP
+497 TQLRRLIQNP

-519 MLLETSEPELAHIE
+519 MLLETPEPELAHIE

-542 KEKLMMLQLKKD
+542 KEKLMTLQLKKD
-554 MLNNVLGEEKA
+554 LLNNVLGEEKA
-565 QSFLQEVAEASKE
+565 SSFLQEVAEASKE

-585 LLQRKSKLQNLILQH
+585 LLQSKSKLQNLILQH

-606 FAPLQKKFS
+606 FAPLQKKLS

-622 LEKEPRPDLLGKKTQ
+622 LEKEPRSDLLGKKTQ

-646 DLAELAIHMEEVEK
+646 DLAELAVHMEEVEK

-686 EMMIQQ
+686 ETMIQQ

-699 HWTYNDKLSDLQQWI
+699 HWAYNDKLSDLQQWI
-714 SVTREKIDSCQDAD
+714 SVTREKIESCQDAEE
-728 GEQNTEGRLED
+728 EQNTEGRLED

-752 QLNLVEAHGQLV
+752 LLHLVEAHGQLL
-764 MENSPE
+764 MENSSPE
-770 ETAHVQAELDQLK
+770 EIAHIQAELDQLK

-792 AIGLL
+792 ATGLL
-797 KKWQLNRP
+797 KKWQLDRP
-805 GADKKKRALMDSRW
+805 VADKKKRALVDSRW
-819 MSRPA
+819 ISRPA

-838 MEEGQ
+838 MGKWQ
-843 SASTHLKLL
+843 STSSHLKLL
-852 HDFEEWLRG
+852 HDFEEWLQG
-861 ENTELT
+861 ENTKLT
-867 KILAR
+867 KILAG
-872 TPSSTEEI
+872 TPSSAEEI
-880 KAHQSKLEELQSRV
+880 KAHQHKLEELQSRV
-894 PHGQRL
+894 PHGQQL
-900 FEDLLHLHPVVGSS
+900 FEELLHLHPVFGNS
-914 EDLEE
+914 EDLED

-934 LSSPSAGSLEEP
+934 MSSLSAGPLEEP
-946 DRFRKARQFL
+946 DRFRKKRSGGVCSYLHRVCRAALPLQLLLLLLLLLAFLLPLAEETHSCTLANNFARSF
-956 IIKLKNTLF
+956 KLM
-965 YFVQS
+965 
-970 SHFPYIF
+970 
-977 RRNRIRLY
+977 
-985 LPNTKEQGHKE
+985 
-996 TLLCEFLIAA
+996 
-1006 EHKEKRLRVERT
+1006 LRYEGPPPT
-1018 EELKYLISM
+1018 
-1027 RKMAPIALTS
+1027 
-1037 DLQFPFSQFYQDVKQ
+1037 
-1052 CCHKIFE
+1052 
-1059 HHLRETENNVDPFW
+1059 
-1073 HKVLSDSACL
+1073 
-1083 SCWSCECFAA
+1083 
-1093 VAADQRGQ
+1093 
-1101 REDPAAA
+1101 
-1108 ILIQLPSYFILFL
+1108 
-1121 AYVA
+1121 

>member
-1 MRLLM
+1 
-6 VPISTGFLKKVN
+6 
-18 YPTSGMVPCLE
+18 
-29 VPLSRTMESQG
+29 
-40 SYPSV
+40 
-45 SHHSRILGRR
+45 
-55 ASSHAMTQQ
+55 MTQQ

-126 KANAA
+126 KADAA
-131 LRSIGEDKKHEVL
+131 LRSISEDKKHAVL

-286 TNVNQF
+286 TSVNQF

-301 RLNCCIGEATKSSA
+301 RLNCCIGEATKSST

-333 KKWKHLENQC
+333 KKWKHLESQC

-368 LEKLKLLI
+368 LEKLKLLS

-507 LQSFEQWKPSVQ
+507 LQSFAQWKPSVQ

-533 AALAESSQF
+533 AALAESSHF
-542 KEKLMMLQLKKD
+542 KEKLMTLQLKKD

-578 REILHKS
+578 REVLHKN

-606 FAPLQKKFS
+606 FAPLQKKLS

-622 LEKEPRPDLLGKKTQ
+622 LEKEPQPDLLGKKTQ

-699 HWTYNDKLSDLQQWI
+699 HWAYNDKLSDLQQWI

-745 EFPDKEI
+745 EFPDKEV
-752 QLNLVEAHGQLV
+752 QLHLVETHGQLV

-770 ETAHVQAELDQLK
+770 ESAHVQAELDQLK

-797 KKWQLNRP
+797 KKWQLTRP
-805 GADKKKRALMDSRW
+805 GADMKKRAFVDSRW

-838 MEEGQ
+838 MGEGQ
-843 SASTHLKLL
+843 SASSHLKLL
-852 HDFEEWLRG
+852 HDFEEWLQG

-872 TPSSTEEI
+872 TPSSTEDI

-894 PHGQRL
+894 PHGQCL

-914 EDLEE
+914 EDLED

-926 YKSKLRES
+926 YKATLRES

-956 IIKLKNTLF
+956 IIKLKN
-965 YFVQS
+965 V
-970 SHFPYIF
+970 
-977 RRNRIRLY
+977 
-985 LPNTKEQGHKE
+985 
-996 TLLCEFLIAA
+996 
-1006 EHKEKRLRVERT
+1006 
-1018 EELKYLISM
+1018 
-1027 RKMAPIALTS
+1027 
-1037 DLQFPFSQFYQDVKQ
+1037 
-1052 CCHKIFE
+1052 
-1059 HHLRETENNVDPFW
+1059 
-1073 HKVLSDSACL
+1073 
-1083 SCWSCECFAA
+1083 
-1093 VAADQRGQ
+1093 
-1101 REDPAAA
+1101 
-1108 ILIQLPSYFILFL
+1108 
-1121 AYVA
+1121 